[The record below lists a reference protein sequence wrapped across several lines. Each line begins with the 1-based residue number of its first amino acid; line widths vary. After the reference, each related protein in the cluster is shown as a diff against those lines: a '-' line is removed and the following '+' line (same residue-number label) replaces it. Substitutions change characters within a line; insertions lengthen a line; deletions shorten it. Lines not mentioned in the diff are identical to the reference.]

1 MSKRPRRHHSPEQKA
16 ALLKRHLVDKI
27 PVSQL
32 CNENDLQPS
41 VFYDWLRQLLERA
54 PAAFMSPGGSSR
66 ERQLEEKMAALEAKL
81 VRKDSI
87 IAEVSE
93 DYVQLKKQLGGAP
106 EQTG

>member
-1 MSKRPRRHHSPEQKA
+1 MSKRPRRHHSPDQKA

-54 PAAFMSPGGSSR
+54 PAAFAAPGGAGR
-66 ERQLEEKMAALEAKL
+66 ERQLEEKIAALEAKL

-93 DYVQLKKQLGGAP
+93 DYVQLKKQLGEP
-106 EQTG
+106 

>member
-54 PAAFMSPGGSSR
+54 PAAFAAPGGTSR
-66 ERQLEEKMAALEAKL
+66 ERQLEEKVAALEAKL
-81 VRKDSI
+81 ARKDSI

-93 DYVQLKKQLGGAP
+93 DYVLLKKQLGEP
-106 EQTG
+106 

>member
-54 PAAFMSPGGSSR
+54 PAAFAAPDLPGFFGPRIPR
-66 ERQLEEKMAALEAKL
+66 EGPPRSCLRLPISAA
-81 VRKDSI
+81 
-87 IAEVSE
+87 
-93 DYVQLKKQLGGAP
+93 
-106 EQTG
+106 

>member
-54 PAAFMSPGGSSR
+54 PAAFTAPSGSSR
-66 ERQLEEKMAALEAKL
+66 ERLLEDKIAALEAKL
-81 VRKDSI
+81 ARKDSI

-93 DYVQLKKQLGGAP
+93 DYVQLKKLRGEP
-106 EQTG
+106 